1 MKSLVI
7 ALSETGKGRQ
17 GGGDGG
23 GDLTNVQCK
32 AIQNC
37 DNKSLSLYSEYMLI
51 NILAYRK
58 NLEVVRVTVIG
69 VVFLCSASSLSLYSL
84 LPFISPLLNTSTTLL
99 PAMSAQTYIKWEN
112 STLSP
117 AIIIQSTHHLKV
129 QCLKC
134 SKILGVLT

>member
-7 ALSETGKGRQ
+7 ALSETGKGWQ

-69 VVFLCSASSLSLYSL
+69 VVFLCSASSLSLHSL